1 MLFRPR
7 IKQVYYL
14 SLFYNTEFNKTA
26 PIVGELLHAD
36 RTHIPKTTEGT
47 KYQSYVTIRTKN
59 QDTTHTS
66 WSRKKETSCK
76 KL

>member
-14 SLFYNTEFNKTA
+14 SLFYNTEFTKTA
-26 PIVGELLHAD
+26 PIVGELLHAY
-36 RTHIPKTTEGT
+36 RTHIPKTTEGI

-66 WSRKKETSCK
+66 
-76 KL
+76 